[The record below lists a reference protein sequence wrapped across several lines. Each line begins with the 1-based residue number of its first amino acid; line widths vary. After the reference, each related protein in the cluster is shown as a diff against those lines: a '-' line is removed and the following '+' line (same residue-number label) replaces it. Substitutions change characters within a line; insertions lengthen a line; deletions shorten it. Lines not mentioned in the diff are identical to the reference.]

1 MTAETDLCKCGHS
14 RGNHGVDPDWPGHTN
29 CDLCSCVEFEPE
41 SSEEEDDDERH
52 EEGDE
57 AGYIFD

>member
-1 MTAETDLCKCGHS
+1 MTAPTDLCKCRHS

-41 SSEEEDDDERH
+41 AADDDEQ
-52 EEGDE
+52 EDGENESGMICD
-57 AGYIFD
+57 